1 MADYFPLLS
10 RTIASLGNSTAEQ
23 RQVVYQRAR
32 VVVET
37 QLSAIDP
44 PMDPDA
50 IAVLKVLAM
59 RRRQTMAQL
68 LGEVADLLWEVDEER
83 RQNHNDE
90 VLRRV
95 RVVEAEKPADKA
107 AKLAE
112 IYQYEF

>member
-50 IAVLKVLAM
+50 IAKELELFEQSVVKLENEMLSLESLKGDTDEDVTREHST
-59 RRRQTMAQL
+59 RRHISARCHA
-68 LGEVADLLWEVDEER
+68 R
-83 RQNHNDE
+83 
-90 VLRRV
+90 
-95 RVVEAEKPADKA
+95 A
-107 AKLAE
+107 A
-112 IYQYEF
+112 